1 MIERFLR
8 SPFTMCLFLVGMGL
22 IYAFGIVTERR
33 GYPFLFIV
41 IGFALFTVTYF
52 GLMLYYNYKYPTR
65 KIPIFTYIPYELKE
79 EDEGHQY
86 FTYRACRKVY
96 IYYYFA
102 IPISIGLIIVFREI
116 EWMPVFLLVAL
127 GLGQYF
133 TYWSE
138 IKKLND

>member
-8 SPFTMCLFLVGMGL
+8 SPFTMSLFLIGVGL
-22 IYAFGIVTERR
+22 IAFGMLSEKS
-33 GYPFLFIV
+33 GYPFLFMV
-41 IGFALFTVTYF
+41 IGFALLTIIYL
-52 GLMLYYNYKYPTR
+52 GLIIYYNYKHPDR
-65 KIPIFTYIPYELKE
+65 RIPIFTYIPYELKE

-86 FTYRACRKVY
+86 ITYRACRKVY

-102 IPISIGLIIVFREI
+102 IPFAIALITIFRDI
-116 EWMPVFLLVAL
+116 EWIPVFLLVGL

-138 IKKLND
+138 IKKLQD

>member
-8 SPFTMCLFLVGMGL
+8 SPFTVSVFLIGLAVIYTVGSQMPDRNGLFLLVSGL
-22 IYAFGIVTERR
+22 YGVFV
-33 GYPFLFIV
+33 V
-41 IGFALFTVTYF
+41 VYF
-52 GLMLYYNYKYPTR
+52 GLIIYFNRKYPNR
-65 KIPIFTYIPYELKE
+65 RIRIMTYIPYELKE

-86 FTYRACRKVY
+86 VTYRACRKVY

-102 IPISIGLIIVFREI
+102 IPVALVILILFNEI
-116 EWMPVFLLVAL
+116 RLLPIFLLTGL

-133 TYWSE
+133 IFWSE

>member
-8 SPFTMCLFLVGMGL
+8 SPFTMGLFLIGVGF
-22 IYAFGIVTERR
+22 IAFGMLTEKN
-33 GYPFLFIV
+33 GYPFLFMI
-41 IGFALFTVTYF
+41 IGFALLAITYW
-52 GLMLYYNYKYPTR
+52 GLIIYYNYQSPDK
-65 KIPIFTYIPYELKE
+65 KIPIFTYIPYEPKE

-86 FTYRACRKVY
+86 ITYRACRKVY

-102 IPISIGLIIVFREI
+102 IPFAIVLIAIFRDI
-116 EWMPVFLLVAL
+116 EWLPVFLLVGL

-138 IKKLND
+138 IKKLRD